1 VKKLLLSALL
11 LLPLATAVPAAAAAA
26 PVPVPEAVP
35 APAFLVQEGGT
46 CLAEAPA
53 PELSALP
60 EEGQAKPIFKATVA
74 ECIAFCGANPQT
86 VRLCR
91 LTGGRC
97 GLNPDTN
104 ECGCWYP

>member
-1 VKKLLLSALL
+1 MKKLLLPLLL
-11 LLPLATAVPAAAAAA
+11 LLPLAAAVPAGAATPPA
-26 PVPVPEAVP
+26 PEAVTT
-35 APAFLVQEGGT
+35 PAFLVPDGGT
-46 CLAEAPA
+46 CLAGAPA
-53 PELSALP
+53 PEPSALP
-60 EEGQAKPIFKATVA
+60 EEGQTKPIFKATVA
-74 ECIAFCGANPQT
+74 ECIAFCNANPQT